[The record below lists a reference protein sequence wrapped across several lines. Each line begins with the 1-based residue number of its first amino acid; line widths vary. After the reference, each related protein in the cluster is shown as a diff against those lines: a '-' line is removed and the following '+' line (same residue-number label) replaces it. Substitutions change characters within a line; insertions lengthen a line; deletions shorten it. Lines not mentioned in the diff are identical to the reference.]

1 MGKSVFLT
9 GAAGS
14 GKTYLLNRYIHWLR
28 ERGVEPAVTAST
40 GIAASHLQGQTI
52 HSWSGIGVKEY
63 LGPYELD
70 RIEQNEKLVKR
81 FRATKVL
88 IIDEISMLSGN
99 TLSLV
104 DTAIRTGMQSNEPF
118 GGMQV
123 ILCGDFF
130 QLPPVVRGGGEGHFA
145 FQGEAWHAVGLH
157 LCYLTEQFRQSDDD
171 ILLSILNGIRVGEV
185 EDLHREALLAR
196 MGHEPAEGV
205 PHLYTHN
212 VDVDKQNIER
222 LVALPGFARTYEMR
236 TKGSKKYVE
245 LLRRGVMAPDVLQ
258 LKKDAVVMFVKNDL
272 QGKFVNGTLGQVTD
286 FSPMGDPVVTTR
298 DGRKIEVEPE
308 TWRFEDGDT
317 VRAEI
322 IQLPL
327 RLAWA
332 VTVHKSQGMTLDAA
346 RIDLAK
352 TFVAGQGYVALSRVR
367 SLAGL
372 YLEGMHDLAFSRHP
386 AVAEADVIFRDAS
399 LALERRL
406 SKTSPERLVELTHAF
421 VVRIGGSEPV
431 PGRVRRKKKPRQSKE
446 RTADI
451 TLGMVRAHTPLRE
464 IAEERGMVLSTI
476 VSHVEQLLSDG
487 TLTVA
492 DVAYCLPAEDG
503 WDEVCDEVRTVFE
516 ELGTWNLSPVFKA
529 LDGKYPYEVLRL
541 VRLMTRDWSQAGAVE
556 K

>member
-81 FRATKVL
+81 FRATRVL

-104 DTAIRTGMQSNEPF
+104 DTAIRTGLQSNEPF

-123 ILCGDFF
+123 VLCGDFF
-130 QLPPVVRGGGEGHFA
+130 QLPPVVRSGGEGHFA
-145 FQGEAWHAVGLH
+145 FQGEAWHTLGLH
-157 LCYLTEQFRQSDDD
+157 LCYLTEQFRQNDDA
-171 ILLSILNGIRVGEV
+171 LLSLLNGIRLGEV
-185 EDLHREALLAR
+185 QEEHRAALVAR
-196 MGHEPAEGV
+196 MGHAAPEGV

-222 LVALPGFARTYEMR
+222 LIALPGFARTYEMR

-272 QGKFVNGTLGQVTD
+272 QGTFVNGTLGTVTD
-286 FSPMGDPVVTTR
+286 FSPMGDPIVTTR
-298 DGRKIEVEPE
+298 DGKRIEVEPE
-308 TWRFEDGDT
+308 SWRFEDGDT

-322 IQLPL
+322 IQVPL

-346 RIDLAK
+346 RIDLSK

-367 SLAGL
+367 SLTGL

-386 AVAEADVIFRDAS
+386 AVAEADLIFRNAS

-406 SKTSPERLVELTHAF
+406 HKTPPERLVELARAF
-421 VVRIGGSEPV
+421 VVRIGGSEPD
-431 PGRVRRKKKPRQSKE
+431 PSRPRVRTGAKKVKE
-446 RTADI
+446 NTLDVTHRLVSEHRTP
-451 TLGMVRAHTPLRE
+451 VE
-464 IAEERGMVLSTI
+464 IAEERGLSLGTVLT
-476 VSHVEQLLSDG
+476 HLERLARAG
-487 TLTVA
+487 RLTGDDLAYLWHGEEGA
-492 DVAYCLPAEDG
+492 DEALAEISAAFAKTG
-503 WDEVCDEVRTVFE
+503 EWNLTPVFE
-516 ELGTWNLSPVFKA
+516 AFDA
-529 LDGKYPYEVLRL
+529 KYAYETLR
-541 VRLMTRDWSQAGAVE
+541 VARLLLRPWKE
-556 K
+556 